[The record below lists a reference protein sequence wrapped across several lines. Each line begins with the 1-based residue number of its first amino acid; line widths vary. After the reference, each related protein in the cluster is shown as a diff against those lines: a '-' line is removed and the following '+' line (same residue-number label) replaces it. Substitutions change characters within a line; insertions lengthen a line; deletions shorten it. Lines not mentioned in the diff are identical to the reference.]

1 MKDLYVQVAFPGGN
15 QLYTYRTPRVIEPK
29 TLLVVPA
36 GAGNDLQIVKAY
48 SMLKDISKLNPS
60 IPYKWVVQEVDLTE
74 YNALV
79 FATKMDQADAKS
91 RL

>member
-1 MKDLYVQVAFPGGN
+1 MKELYVQVAFPGGS

-36 GAGNDLQIVKAY
+36 GTDFKIVKAY
-48 SMLKDISKLNPS
+48 AMTDKLKPGID
-60 IPYKWVVQEVDLTE
+60 YKWIVQEIDLTE
-74 YNALV
+74 YRQLSIKDV
-79 FATKMDQADAKS
+79 TGVK

>member
-36 GAGNDLQIVKAY
+36 GSDLKIVKAY
-48 SMLKDISKLNPS
+48 SMTDKLKPGIDYRWI
-60 IPYKWVVQEVDLTE
+60 VQEIDLTE
-74 YNALV
+74 YKTLSAKEV
-79 FATKMDQADAKS
+79 TKTAQA

>member
-1 MKDLYVQVAFPGGN
+1 MKNLYVQVAFPGGR

-36 GAGNDLQIVKAY
+36 GNEFKVVKAH
-48 SMLKDISKLNPS
+48 SMHNTDKKPLKQGID
-60 IPYKWVVQEVDLTE
+60 YKWIVQEVDMTE
-74 YNALV
+74 YTANSWV
-79 FATKMDQADAKS
+79 EHKGKD

>member
-1 MKDLYVQVAFPGGN
+1 MSNLYVQVAFPGGR

-36 GAGNDLQIVKAY
+36 GSDFKIVKAY
-48 SMLKDISKLNPS
+48 SMLDESKLKSN
-60 IPYKWVVQEVDLTE
+60 IDYRWIVQEIDLTE
-74 YNALV
+74 YNALC
-79 FATKMDQADAKS
+79 DAELAARVDTGKS